1 MSALVTYEPYVDD
14 CARIFC
20 QRLDEMS
27 KAVVA
32 LDMAHWFQCY
42 AFDVIGEIT
51 LSERFGF
58 LDSGMDIGGVIGA
71 LQGNAMYST
80 LVGIYSSLNPYLFPV
95 MSKFRLGG
103 AAGKA
108 YLNAFIDQ
116 SVAKRKAEP
125 AAFMK
130 EQEAAIHQTEDGSR
144 PQDFLSKWL
153 AFHAEDP
160 TRFTT
165 LNVFV
170 GMISNIGAGSDT
182 TSTTLSGIL
191 YYLLKNPHTLAKLR
205 DEISDFQR
213 NSLVSSPITFKESQ
227 AMPYLQAVIKE
238 AQRLHP
244 ALGLP
249 MPRVVPEGGATICG
263 TFFPQGVRLLL
274 SPCGS
279 VQLFTRTKLTTMAG
293 IQTVVGINSW
303 VAHRNS
309 SIFGPDVDAFRPER
323 WLVDDKEQL
332 SAMDKYY
339 MPVSVA
345 LCYWGSSLSF
355 RYHNPTSN
363 FPCQSST
370 GEAFHP
376 YSPQSP
382 SPALDNG
389 FPT

>member
-1 MSALVTYEPYVDD
+1 MSSLVTYEPYVDD

-27 KAVVA
+27 KAGVA

-58 LDSGMDIGGVIGA
+58 LDSGVDVGGVMGA
-71 LQGNAMYST
+71 LQGNVVYST
-80 LVGIYSSLNPYLFPV
+80 LVGIYSSLNPYLFPL

-116 SVAKRKAEP
+116 CVAKRKAEP
-125 AAFMK
+125 AAFIK
-130 EQEAAIHQTEDGSR
+130 EQEVAIHQTEDGSR

-165 LNVFV
+165 VNVFV
-170 GMISNIGAGSDT
+170 GMISNIVAGSDT

-205 DEISDFQR
+205 NEISDFQR
-213 NSLVSSPITFKESQ
+213 NGLVSSPITFKESQ

-244 ALGLP
+244 ATGLP

-263 TFFPQGVRLLL
+263 IFFPQGVRPSSHTVDQCNRLL
-274 SPCGS
+274 
-279 VQLFTRTKLTTMAG
+279 
-293 IQTVVGINSW
+293 
-303 VAHRNS
+303 
-309 SIFGPDVDAFRPER
+309 GP
-323 WLVDDKEQL
+323 
-332 SAMDKYY
+332 S
-339 MPVSVA
+339 
-345 LCYWGSSLSF
+345 
-355 RYHNPTSN
+355 
-363 FPCQSST
+363 
-370 GEAFHP
+370 
-376 YSPQSP
+376 
-382 SPALDNG
+382 
-389 FPT
+389 